1 MQAIANFEH
10 VDKTASEPLKP
21 TKDLHYNR
29 VFAAELAETCGLL
42 FAHLDD
48 PKLQKIGRLKMEGY
62 RDDEVG
68 VRRQCSRRTVERKI
82 ELIRRAWKERAPAE

>member
-29 VFAAELAETCGLL
+29 VFAAELAEAVFSRAYVPQSHRNFCDLT
-42 FAHLDD
+42 
-48 PKLQKIGRLKMEGY
+48 P
-62 RDDEVG
+62 DEVRAARNAFG
-68 VRRQCSRRTVERKI
+68 AMRR
-82 ELIRRAWKERAPAE
+82 